1 MNKNIYK
8 NKSLRKLDKNTVIS
22 EMNRGN
28 EKNEAVI
35 KLENISTGYSDRK
48 NRKSVSTDVNLTA
61 EKGKLIFLTGP
72 NGSGKTT
79 LLKTITGDLKALNGR
94 VTIAG
99 TEISSLKS
107 SELSRLISVVFTTIP
122 DPGYLTV
129 EEITSLGRSPYTGFR
144 NLLSDSD
151 RSVIKKSLKTLGL
164 DHLKGRLFNRLSDG
178 EKQKTMIARALCQDT
193 EIICMDEPSSHLDFP
208 SRVELVSFLKTI
220 TEKENK
226 TIIVSS
232 HDLNIAINSS
242 DIMWLIDQTGNIHSG
257 APEDLALSGT
267 VGSVF
272 NRGNFS
278 FSESTGEFIIGKTF
292 KDKIKITGSTIP
304 SLWTEKGFRKLG
316 FSRTEDNAD
325 IMIIIKKTAGSCKW
339 HYGDNTFS
347 SIESLLDYF
356 RMNYHR

>member
-1 MNKNIYK
+1 MNKNKSDTRKQPTIIK
-8 NKSLRKLDKNTVIS
+8 NKAVS
-22 EMNRGN
+22 EIYWKN
-28 EKNEAVI
+28 EKNKAVV
-35 KLENISTGYSDRK
+35 KLDNISTGYKDK
-48 NRKSVSTDVNLTA
+48 NNKKTVSRGINLRA
-61 EKGKLIFLTGP
+61 DKGKLIFLTGP

-79 LLKTITGDLKALNGR
+79 LLKTITGNLKPLNGR

-99 TEISSLKS
+99 KEISDLKGHK
-107 SELSRLISVVFTTIP
+107 LSRLISVVLTEIP

-129 EEITSLGRSPYTGFR
+129 EEIISLGRSPYTGFR
-144 NLLSDSD
+144 NSLSDSD

-164 DHLKGRLFNRLSDG
+164 DHLKGRLFSRLSDG

-242 DIMWLIDQTGNIHSG
+242 DIMWLIDQSGTIHSG
-257 APEDLALSGT
+257 SPEDLALSGT
-267 VGSVF
+267 VGRVF
-272 NRGNFS
+272 NRGIFS
-278 FSESTGEFIIGKTF
+278 FSESTGEFIIEKTF
-292 KDKIKITGSTIP
+292 KEKIKISGDTIP

-316 FSRTEDNAD
+316 FSRTEEMTD
-325 IMIIIKKTAGSCKW
+325 IHVIIKKQNGSYRWQFGGKI
-339 HYGDNTFS
+339 FL

-356 RMNYHR
+356 RGNFL